1 MSAPDLIR
9 PNPPAAGNSGP
20 IGAAAN
26 GAPARLAADRL
37 NQFARPMLSRDA
49 HAMYWMARY
58 VERAEH
64 VARFLLVNSTLL
76 IDVADVAP
84 SLQKQQWLGMLDILR
99 LATPATV
106 AAMCDPKEGG
116 GPIAQRIARFL
127 SFQSD
132 NPSSLISCLSRA
144 RENARAIREVISTE
158 MWENLNQ
165 LYWSIRSEDAE
176 ARFDDA
182 PDDFYRSIMTGSMLF
197 QGLTD
202 QTLAHDQRWLFT
214 QVAKYL
220 ERIDVTARVLETKF
234 AILKGAEATLETA
247 LRNIHWM
254 AVLRSCCA
262 IEAYRRNYLGEM
274 DPLLVTSFLILQK
287 NFPRSIAFC
296 VERAR
301 DAVAGLREANAP
313 AASAGVKVA
322 PAERILGRLS
332 AQLEY
337 AEPKEIMAEGLGV
350 YLQRIQQQTAE
361 AAVALQHSYFLT

>member
-1 MSAPDLIR
+1 M
-9 PNPPAAGNSGP
+9 G
-20 IGAAAN
+20 N
-26 GAPARLAADRL
+26 GAPARLAERL
-37 NQFARPMLSRDA
+37 NQFSRPMLSRDA

-84 SLQKQQWLGMLDILR
+84 SLQKQQWLGVLDILR

-106 AAMCDPKEGG
+106 AAMTDPKAKGG
-116 GPIAQRIARFL
+116 SIAQRIARFL

-132 NPSSLISCLSRA
+132 NPSSLISCLSKA
-144 RENARAIREVISTE
+144 RENARAIREVISAE

-165 LYWSIRSEDAE
+165 LYWSIRSDDAE
-176 ARFDDA
+176 ARFEDQ
-182 PDDFYRSIMTGSMLF
+182 PDDFYRGIMTGSMLF

-296 VERAR
+296 VERAL
-301 DAVAGLREANAP
+301 DAVTRLRQANSS
-313 AASAGVKVA
+313 AASASGKAA

-337 AEPKEIMAEGLGV
+337 AEPKEIMTEGLGP
-350 YLQRIQQQTAE
+350 YLQRVQQQTAE
-361 AAVALQHSYFLT
+361 AALALQRSYFLA

>member
-1 MSAPDLIR
+1 
-9 PNPPAAGNSGP
+9 
-20 IGAAAN
+20 
-26 GAPARLAADRL
+26 
-37 NQFARPMLSRDA
+37 
-49 HAMYWMARY
+49 
-58 VERAEH
+58 
-64 VARFLLVNSTLL
+64 
-76 IDVADVAP
+76 
-84 SLQKQQWLGMLDILR
+84 
-99 LATPATV
+99 
-106 AAMCDPKEGG
+106 
-116 GPIAQRIARFL
+116 
-127 SFQSD
+127 
-132 NPSSLISCLSRA
+132 
-144 RENARAIREVISTE
+144 
-158 MWENLNQ
+158 
-165 LYWSIRSEDAE
+165 
-176 ARFDDA
+176 
-182 PDDFYRSIMTGSMLF
+182 
-197 QGLTD
+197 
-202 QTLAHDQRWLFT
+202 
-214 QVAKYL
+214 
-220 ERIDVTARVLETKF
+220 
-234 AILKGAEATLETA
+234 
-247 LRNIHWM
+247 M

>member
-1 MSAPDLIR
+1 
-9 PNPPAAGNSGP
+9 
-20 IGAAAN
+20 
-26 GAPARLAADRL
+26 
-37 NQFARPMLSRDA
+37 MLSRDA

-84 SLQKQQWLGMLDILR
+84 SLQRQQWLGMLDILR

-106 AAMCDPKEGG
+106 AAMTDTKAKG

-132 NPSSLISCLSRA
+132 NPSSLISCLSKA
-144 RENARAIREVISTE
+144 RENARAIREVISAE

-165 LYWSIRSEDAE
+165 LYWSIRSDDAE
-176 ARFDDA
+176 ARFEDQ
-182 PDDFYRSIMTGSMLF
+182 PDDFYRGIMTGSMLF

-296 VERAR
+296 VERAL
-301 DAVAGLREANAP
+301 DAVTRLRQANSPRDNAAGTAAP
-313 AASAGVKVA
+313 S
-322 PAERILGRLS
+322 ERILGRLS

-337 AEPKEIMAEGLGV
+337 AEPKEIMTEGLGL
-350 YLQRIQQQTAE
+350 YLQRVQQQAAE
-361 AAVALQHSYFLT
+361 AALALQHSYFLS